1 MDLTCKCGH
10 EMFNIATN
18 GKYARCSKCG
28 KVYDEK
34 GEEVEVHRPLGGY
47 GETIFLKHNK
57 VLPLKIQE
65 YKPGQ
70 NLFNDGTEEY

>member
-28 KVYDEK
+28 KVYDEA
-34 GEEVEVHRPLGGY
+34 GEEIQVHTFDF
-47 GETIFLKHNK
+47 GESIFLKDNK
-57 VLPLKIQE
+57 VLAPRIQE
-65 YKPGQ
+65 YRPGQ
-70 NLFNDGTEEY
+70 SIINDGTEEY